1 MRRHDFEPGKLVV
14 GLVLLGCAVAYLGA
28 ARGDL
33 HFPSYVLLPVLGAGF
48 CLAGVVSSV
57 AFTLRRKKDT
67 DRER

>member
-57 AFTLRRKKDT
+57 AFAVRRRKGAGR
-67 DRER
+67 DR

>member
-1 MRRHDFEPGKLVV
+1 MGRHDFEPGKLVV

-33 HFPSYVLLPVLGAGF
+33 HFPSYMLLPVLGAGF

-57 AFTLRRKKDT
+57 AFAVRRRRDP

>member
-33 HFPSYVLLPVLGAGF
+33 HFPSYVLLPVLAAGF
-48 CLAGVVSSV
+48 CLAGVVSSI
-57 AFTLRRKKDT
+57 AFTVRRRKGA

>member
-14 GLVLLGCAVAYLGA
+14 GLVLLVGAAAYLGA

-33 HFPSYVLLPVLGAGF
+33 HFPSYALLPVLVAGF

-57 AFTLRRKKDT
+57 AFAVRRRRKG
-67 DRER
+67 